1 MTRKTL
7 LDVSDLRVTFET
19 DVGPLRAVD
28 GLGLSVR
35 ESGLVAIVG
44 ESGSGKSVAML
55 ALLGLLDETTASVSG
70 QAHFDGVDLLALS
83 EQEMRKIRG
92 ARIAIAFQ
100 DAMSALNPVHSVGW
114 QIAETVRYHQKLSRR
129 DARAKAIDLLR
140 QVRVPDPASRI
151 DAYPHQLSGGM
162 RQRVMIAI
170 ALANR
175 PELIIADEPTTALD
189 VTVQAE
195 ILELLKIIN
204 RETGTAIVLIT
215 HDMGVVS
222 DIAEQVVVMYAG
234 RVMETGSVDQVM
246 DDARHPYSRALLR
259 AVPRLDLPRRDRL
272 DAIPG
277 QPASAQARPT
287 GCPFHPRC
295 AHAIQACRSGV
306 PALVEIAPGH
316 SHACILLPESPRA
329 VVAGNPR

>member
-1 MTRKTL
+1 MRRGE
-7 LDVSDLRVTFET
+7 VV
-19 DVGPLRAVD
+19 AV
-28 GLGLSVR
+28 
-35 ESGLVAIVG
+35 VG

-55 ALLGLLDETTASVSG
+55 ALLGLLEGTSAEVAG
-70 QAHFDGVDLLALS
+70 KAIFDGVDLLRLS
-83 EQEMRKIRG
+83 RSGMRKVRG

-100 DAMSALNPVHSVGW
+100 DAMSALNPVRSIGW
-114 QIAETVRYHQKLSRR
+114 QIAETVRFHQGLSRR
-129 DARAKAIDLLR
+129 DARAKTVELLR
-140 QVRVPDPASRI
+140 QVRVPDPESRV

-175 PELIIADEPTTALD
+175 PDLIIADEPTTALD

-195 ILELLKIIN
+195 ILELLRDIN

-222 DIAEQVVVMYAG
+222 EIAEQVVVMYAG
-234 RVMETGSVDQVM
+234 RVMEAGTVEDVM
-246 DDARHPYSRALLR
+246 DDARHPYARALLR
-259 AVPRLDLPRRDRL
+259 AVPRLDLPRMRRL
-272 DAIPG
+272 NAIPG
-277 QPASAQARPT
+277 QPASALARPS

-295 AHAIQACRSGV
+295 ALGVDACRSGD

-316 SHACILLPESPRA
+316 AHACILLPDHVPCPRRWC
-329 VVAGNPR
+329 PRDG

>member
-7 LDVSDLRVTFET
+7 LDLKDLRVTFET
-19 DVGPLRAVD
+19 DAGPLRAVD
-28 GLGLSVR
+28 GLGLTVH
-35 ESGLVAIVG
+35 ESEMVAIVG

-55 ALLGLLDETTASVSG
+55 ALLGLLGETTASVSG
-70 QAHFDGVDLLALS
+70 QAVFDGVDLLALS
-83 EQEMRKIRG
+83 TEAMRRIRG

-151 DAYPHQLSGGM
+151 DAYPHQLSGGL

-175 PELIIADEPTTALD
+175 PDLIIADEPTTALD

-195 ILELLKIIN
+195 ILELLKVIN
-204 RETGTAIVLIT
+204 RDTGTAIVLIT

-259 AVPRLDLPRRDRL
+259 AVPRLDLPRRHRL

-277 QPASAQARPT
+277 QPASALARPS

-295 AHAIQACRSGV
+295 AHAIEACRAGD
-306 PALVEIAPGH
+306 PALIEIAPGH
-316 SHACILLPESPRA
+316 AHACILLPESLPA
-329 VVAGNPR
+329 VVAGDPR